1 MVGQSSRS
9 EVGQLVQTDK
19 VDFDGEF
26 DGVGQGGGAE
36 LLHDAGTVSADGGTG
51 QVNLQRIHVVKI
63 PRIGAFWGFNNLTDS
78 NINGISTTDI
88 QFNYAPV
95 RRAR

>member
-1 MVGQSSRS
+1 VLMVGQSSRS
-9 EVGQLVQTDK
+9 VVGQLVQTDK

-51 QVNLQRIHVVKI
+51 QVNSQRIHVVTFSS
-63 PRIGAFWGFNNLTDS
+63 IGAFFESNNL
-78 NINGISTTDI
+78 NGSDNNGYSIKSGI
-88 QFNYAPV
+88 
-95 RRAR
+95 RA